1 MSVAPPLYGEINM
14 FSYAVREAAGAVLD
28 REAPCKVALGVE
40 EELFPAS
47 CALEST
53 V

>member
-1 MSVAPPLYGEINM
+1 M
-14 FSYAVREAAGAVLD
+14 FSYAVREAARAVLD
-28 REAPCKVALGVE
+28 WVAPCKVALGVE
-40 EELFPAS
+40 EELFSAS